1 MGIKTQATKAP
12 LSINR
17 QRSFERIDSVRLMWA
32 EPISLMKLA
41 LFLMVVGLF
50 AAPAQ
55 GQRSTLPSQR
65 YYQGFREFYQAD
77 YRDAGKDFTQGANGA
92 YKFGTQRYLDSICY
106 WTMMGECHYHM
117 GNYAEAIQLYEQS
130 LDLYLSFQ
138 SQQWQARVQI
148 PPAIS
153 ADTNATNQARI
164 TWAKSNRNARVANV
178 PNTFSVMFG
187 RLDAARAIDEGGIVD
202 NPEMKQVNLTEIMRC
217 AALALHRRR
226 VIKGPTSKYDP
237 FTVRL
242 VNGLGANIRT
252 SSALGAYNL
261 VLLGIAQSS
270 LEQWDKA
277 ANTLKRSLQFNGMD
291 HPLTPVALLE
301 MANVGLVTENYEVAG
316 TLALEASI
324 SAATF
329 NQFDLIEESLSLGS
343 TIHLMRSKTPYPP
356 LEPAI
361 VWANREKVR
370 LMQASLTVRMAE
382 CLAESGQPDLA
393 ANVLRQTGSSINN
406 RTTLGNAVVSARLK
420 YVAALVQFLKAD
432 FAGGL
437 KNLSD
442 ALVRFQ
448 KGSLWLYRLGLADT
462 LVVNG
467 AINSRQ
473 ADLLYGTLLHD
484 PTELDWKI
492 DPFEATAFLASN
504 HVAPMER
511 WFDIVVDRKDMD
523 RAVGIA
529 ELVRRHRFF
538 ASVPMGGR
546 LMAFRWV
553 MHAPE
558 ESLSAAA
565 RKQRQAF
572 YAQNSRYKLLSDQ
585 ADQLRDQLLL
595 LPAKIEEGSDEARKQ
610 VKLCKELG
618 EASDIQE
625 AMLASFALRREPA
638 ELVFPP
644 QFEISE
650 FRESI
655 AEDQLALVTLAT
667 SSGYHLFFVN
677 SSSVNYLG
685 LGNPRDVQRGVGGLL
700 KKLGLM
706 EAAMDIDDLKSEEWK
721 EESATLTGKI
731 FGNVP
736 ADAWNDVRELVIVP
750 DGLLWYLPF
759 ELLQVGEDADQKN
772 LCDAVDIR
780 YSPTLFLAYGTQRVQ
795 RKIERTAVVVAK
807 MHSRVEPEM
816 STKAFE
822 KLAAELP
829 NAVKYERQVRI
840 PSNLLGSVI
849 DQLIVWSDV
858 RQARGDSPFAM
869 MPMQI
874 DQGKTGTT
882 LGSWMSLP
890 WEGPEHFVMPGFNS
904 DGGTSLRAKLNGS
917 DLFLTTMG
925 LMASG
930 TRSILISRW
939 RMGGANSLAL
949 TRNYA
954 TRRPKMG
961 GSKALRESIELARG
975 LALNYENEPRLRTK
989 KNDEAL
995 KAEHPAFWA
1004 ANMFLEIQDGSKP
1017 EPREILAEPAE
1028 DADKKPDAGDAN
1040 PDNEAKLDKDAEPMK
1055 EIEADK
1061 EGEAKA
1067 AEEGGGKEGA
1077 EAEKEGS
1084 EKKRA
1089 DEKEGGG
1096 KTEAEQKGGI
1106 EIPENPLR

>member
-1 MGIKTQATKAP
+1 MRMRKQVTESPAAKGHF
-12 LSINR
+12 
-17 QRSFERIDSVRLMWA
+17 RSFLKQGSERTSDS
-32 EPISLMKLA
+32 ISLLKLA
-41 LFLMVVGLF
+41 LLF
-50 AAPAQ
+50 IVLISFTAPAL
-55 GQRSTLPSQR
+55 GQTRSVLPQQR

-77 YRDAGKDFTQGANGA
+77 YRDALRDFTQGANGA

-117 GNYAEAIQLYEQS
+117 GNYADAIQMYERS

-138 SQQWQARVQI
+138 GQQWQARVQI

-153 ADTNATNQARI
+153 PDTNATNQARI

-187 RLDAARAIDEGGIVD
+187 RLDAARAIEEGGVVD
-202 NPEMKQVNLTEIMRC
+202 NPEMRQINLTEIMRC
-217 AALALHRRR
+217 TALALHRRR

-242 VNGLGANIRT
+242 VNGLDANRRT
-252 SSALGAYNL
+252 TSVLGAYNL

-277 ANTLKRSLQFNGMD
+277 ANTLKRSLQFSGMD

-316 TLALEASI
+316 TLAVEASI

-329 NQFDLIEESLSLGS
+329 FQYDLIEESLSLGS

-356 LEPAI
+356 LENAI
-361 VWANREKVR
+361 VWANRERAR

-393 ANVLRQTGSSINN
+393 AKVLRQTGSSINN
-406 RTTLGNAVVSARLK
+406 RTTLANAVVSARLK

-432 FAGGL
+432 FSGGL

-442 ALVRFQ
+442 ALARFQ

-484 PTELDWKI
+484 PTEMDWRV

-504 HVAPMER
+504 HVGPMER
-511 WFDIVVDRKDMD
+511 WFDIVVDRKDMA

-529 ELVRRHRFF
+529 EMVRRHRFF
-538 ASVPMGGR
+538 ASLPMGGR

-553 MHAPE
+553 MHGPE
-558 ESLSAAA
+558 ESLSAKA

-572 YAQNSRYKLLSDQ
+572 YAQNPKYKLLSDQ
-585 ADQLRDQLLL
+585 ANQMRDQLLL
-595 LPAKIEEGSDEARKQ
+595 LPAKIEPGSDEARKQ
-610 VKLCKELG
+610 AKICKELG

-650 FRESI
+650 FRETI
-655 AEDQLALVTLAT
+655 EEDQLALVTLST
-667 SSGYHLFFVN
+667 NSGYHLFFVN
-677 SSSVNYLG
+677 SSSVSYLG
-685 LGNPRDVQRGVGGLL
+685 LGNPRDVQRGVSGLL

-706 EAAMDIDDLKSEEWK
+706 EAAMDIADLKSEEWK
-721 EESATLTGKI
+721 AESAKLTAKI
-731 FGNVP
+731 FGSVP
-736 ADAWNDVRELVIVP
+736 ADAWKDVRELVIVP

-759 ELLQVGEDADQKN
+759 ELLRVGEDEEQKN
-772 LCDAVDIR
+772 LRDLVDIR
-780 YSPTLFLAYGTQRVQ
+780 YSPTLFLAYGAQREQ
-795 RKIERTAVVVAK
+795 RKLERTAVVVAK

-816 STKAFE
+816 SAKAFE
-822 KLAAELP
+822 KLEAELP
-829 NAVKYERQVRI
+829 NAVKYERVRI
-840 PSNLLGSVI
+840 PSNVLGSVI

-858 RQARGDSPFAM
+858 RQARGDSAFSM

-890 WEGPEHFVMPGFNS
+890 WEGPDHLVMPGFNS
-904 DGGTSLRAKLNGS
+904 DGGTSLRSKLNGS

-949 TRNYA
+949 SRNYS

-961 GSKALRESIELARG
+961 GSKALRESIKLSRG

-1017 EPREILAEPAE
+1017 DLDIPVEPVAEPAADE
-1028 DADKKPDAGDAN
+1028 KADADDADADKPVAPDENKDGMGKDGMGKDGMGKGGVEEGGKPEQESD
-1040 PDNEAKLDKDAEPMK
+1040 
-1055 EIEADK
+1055 
-1061 EGEAKA
+1061 AKA
-1067 AEEGGGKEGA
+1067 AGEEKKVEGESGGGGNEAGKSEGGGK
-1077 EAEKEGS
+1077 
-1084 EKKRA
+1084 
-1089 DEKEGGG
+1089 
-1096 KTEAEQKGGI
+1096 
-1106 EIPENPLR
+1106 